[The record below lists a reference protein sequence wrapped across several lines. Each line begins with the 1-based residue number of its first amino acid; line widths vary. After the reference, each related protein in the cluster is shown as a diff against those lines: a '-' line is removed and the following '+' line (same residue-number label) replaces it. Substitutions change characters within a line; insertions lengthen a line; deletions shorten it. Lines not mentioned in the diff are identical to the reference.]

1 MITAG
6 ILSRIGYHASGAM
19 PRQLQFFTIRYTPNI
34 VTGEFINIAVIL
46 FDPSGGF
53 CGVRFV
59 SDWRPVRAFD
69 PAADIEML
77 EALGREIEGQFRS
90 GKGEEMLKSMDDSF
104 SNAIQL
110 SPGTV
115 YLVNDLPGEEI
126 EKLAAHHLGKSLRS

>member
-1 MITAG
+1 
-6 ILSRIGYHASGAM
+6 
-19 PRQLQFFTIRYTPNI
+19 
-34 VTGEFINIAVIL
+34 VIL

>member
-1 MITAG
+1 LITAA
-6 ILSRIGYHASGAM
+6 ILSRTGYHATGTM
-19 PRQLQFFTIRYTPNI
+19 PRQLQFFTLRYTPNI
-34 VTGEFINIAVIL
+34 VTGKFINIAVIL

-59 SDWRPVRAFD
+59 SDWQQVQAFD
-69 PAADIEML
+69 PDADIKML